1 MITFVA
7 TLKGNSIY
15 QINVD
20 IEGKKINSLDAMK
33 IGERIRE
40 IEYDPFL
47 NVYYFILE
55 ESPSIGILQLNN
67 S

>member
-1 MITFVA
+1 
-7 TLKGNSIY
+7 
-15 QINVD
+15 
-20 IEGKKINSLDAMK
+20 MK